1 MNKDEQLARLLLLA
15 EETTILRKSV
25 VEELGSQILDMAA
38 IISGVIGSGG
48 KVLIAGNGGSA
59 ADASHFAAEMVVRL
73 TADRNRQSLPGLA
86 LCTDISV
93 MTATAND
100 FGFENVFARQIEGLG
115 CKGDMLFVI
124 STSGNSKNLVKAV
137 HTARDH
143 GLLTAGLLGCQG
155 GKLAD
160 LLERSLIIP
169 HTSTQRIQEEHIFII
184 HLLVEIVEGDLFG

>member
-1 MNKDEQLARLLLLA
+1 MNESIKRQLLESADLKNQLAD
-15 EETTILRKSV
+15 KYC
-25 VEELGSQILDMAA
+25 D
-38 IISGVIGSGG
+38 IISE
-48 KVLIAGNGGSA
+48 IAEVCVDSIKHGNKIMFCGNGGSA

-100 FGFENVFARQIEGLG
+100 FGFENVFARQVEGLG

-137 HTARDH
+137 HTARDR

-155 GKLAD
+155 GKLSD